1 MWSFCRLPVS
11 REIRPS
17 LNPCDLTFLL
27 VQPPISHAHRHF
39 IKTCSHLPCI
49 ILSFIIQS
57 FTQDTSQD
65 PSLGAHNLRHD
76 NYITK
81 LYREREN
88 QYKSRNQALLYLFP
102 TECLPLS
109 LIHSTHD
116 SSLLLATIINN

>member
-27 VQPPISHAHRHF
+27 VQPPVSHAHRRF

-65 PSLGAHNLRHD
+65 PSLGAHNLRHA

-81 LYREREN
+81 LYRESI
-88 QYKSRNQALLYLFP
+88 QVQKSSSTVSLPHRMFTTITYTFYPRLQP
-102 TECLPLS
+102 TTC
-109 LIHSTHD
+109 HH
-116 SSLLLATIINN
+116 N